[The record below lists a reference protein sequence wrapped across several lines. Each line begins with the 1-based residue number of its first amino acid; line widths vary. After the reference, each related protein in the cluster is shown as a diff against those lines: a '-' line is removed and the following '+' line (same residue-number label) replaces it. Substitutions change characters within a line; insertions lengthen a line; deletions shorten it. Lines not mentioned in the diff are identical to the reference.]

1 MNDNYLEHYGIPRRS
16 GRYPWGSGSRPFQG
30 DSPAAKSSGKT
41 KTSGKSGKTG
51 LFKKGKTKT
60 ESSEEDLSKISSE
73 ELQKRISRIQLEE
86 QYRNLTT
93 KPKTISKGRQVLY
106 DILET
111 SAKKVGTQLVTYA
124 MGSAV
129 NAAFD
134 TVISKEGALPKSEKA
149 RIAREAAEK
158 AAKAA
163 KEAKKDEKKDD
174 K

>member
-60 ESSEEDLSKISSE
+60 ESSEEDISKISSE
-73 ELQKRISRIQLEE
+73 ELQKKINRIQLEK
-86 QYRNLTT
+86 QYRDLTT
-93 KPKTISKGRQVLY
+93 KPKTVSKGRQILNS
-106 DILET
+106 ILE
-111 SAKKVGTQLVTYA
+111 SSSKNIGTQLTTYL
-124 MGSAV
+124 MGNMV
-129 NAAFD
+129 NS
-134 TVISKEGALPKSEKA
+134 V
-149 RIAREAAEK
+149 
-158 AAKAA
+158 AKALGS
-163 KEAKKDEKKDD
+163 EADIVNPKKGQKD

>member
-60 ESSEEDLSKISSE
+60 ESSKEDLSKISSE
-73 ELQKRISRIQLEE
+73 DLQKRIDRIQLE
-86 QYRNLTT
+86 QKYRELTS

-106 DILET
+106 NILET
-111 SAKKVGTQLVTYA
+111 SSKNVGTQLATYL
-124 MGSAV
+124 MGNTV
-129 NAAFD
+129 NS
-134 TVISKEGALPKSEKA
+134 V
-149 RIAREAAEK
+149 
-158 AAKAA
+158 AKALGS
-163 KEAKKDEKKDD
+163 EADIVNPKKGQKD

>member
-60 ESSEEDLSKISSE
+60 RSSEEDLSEISSE
-73 ELQKRISRIQLEE
+73 ELQKKINRIQLEK
-86 QYRNLTT
+86 QYRDLTT
-93 KPKTISKGRQVLY
+93 KPKTVSKGHQILNS
-106 DILET
+106 ILE
-111 SAKKVGTQLVTYA
+111 SSSKNIGTQLATYL
-124 MGSAV
+124 MGNMV
-129 NAAFD
+129 NS
-134 TVISKEGALPKSEKA
+134 V
-149 RIAREAAEK
+149 
-158 AAKAA
+158 AKAFGS
-163 KEAKKDEKKDD
+163 EADIVNPKKGQKD

>member
-60 ESSEEDLSKISSE
+60 ESSSEDISKISSE
-73 ELQKRISRIQLEE
+73 DLQKKINRIQLEK
-86 QYRNLTT
+86 QYRDLTT
-93 KPKTISKGRQVLY
+93 KPKTVSKGRQILNG
-106 DILET
+106 ILE
-111 SAKKVGTQLVTYA
+111 SSSKNIGTQLATYL
-124 MGSAV
+124 MGNMV
-129 NAAFD
+129 NS
-134 TVISKEGALPKSEKA
+134 V
-149 RIAREAAEK
+149 
-158 AAKAA
+158 AKALGS
-163 KEAKKDEKKDD
+163 EADIVNPKKGQKD

>member
-60 ESSEEDLSKISSE
+60 ESSSEDISKISSE
-73 ELQKRISRIQLEE
+73 ELQKKINRIQLEK
-86 QYRNLTT
+86 QYRDLTT
-93 KPKTISKGRQVLY
+93 KPKTVSKGRQIL
-106 DILET
+106 DSILE
-111 SAKKVGTQLVTYA
+111 SSSKNIGTQLATYL
-124 MGSAV
+124 MGNMV
-129 NAAFD
+129 NS
-134 TVISKEGALPKSEKA
+134 V
-149 RIAREAAEK
+149 
-158 AAKAA
+158 AKAFGS
-163 KEAKKDEKKDD
+163 EADIVNPKKGQKD

>member
-30 DSPAAKSSGKT
+30 DSPAAKSSGKP

-73 ELQKRISRIQLEE
+73 ELQKKINRIQLEK
-86 QYRNLTT
+86 QYRDLTT
-93 KPKTISKGRQVLY
+93 KPKTVSKGRQILNS
-106 DILET
+106 ILE
-111 SAKKVGTQLVTYA
+111 SSSKNIGTQLATYL
-124 MGSAV
+124 MGNMV
-129 NAAFD
+129 NS
-134 TVISKEGALPKSEKA
+134 V
-149 RIAREAAEK
+149 
-158 AAKAA
+158 AKALGS
-163 KEAKKDEKKDD
+163 EADIVNPKKGQKD

>member
-73 ELQKRISRIQLEE
+73 ELQKKINRIQLEK
-86 QYRNLTT
+86 QYRDLTT
-93 KPKTISKGRQVLY
+93 KPKTVSKGRQILNN
-106 DILET
+106 ILE
-111 SAKKVGTQLVTYA
+111 SSSKNIGTQLATYL
-124 MGSAV
+124 MGNMV
-129 NAAFD
+129 NS
-134 TVISKEGALPKSEKA
+134 V
-149 RIAREAAEK
+149 
-158 AAKAA
+158 AKALGS
-163 KEAKKDEKKDD
+163 EADIVNPKKGQKD

>member
-60 ESSEEDLSKISSE
+60 ESSEEDISKISSE
-73 ELQKRISRIQLEE
+73 DLQKRIDRIQLE
-86 QYRNLTT
+86 QKYRELTS
-93 KPKTISKGRQVLY
+93 KPKTISKGRQVLTS
-106 DILET
+106 ILET
-111 SAKKVGTQLVTYA
+111 SSKNVGTQLATYM
-124 MGSAV
+124 MGSMV
-129 NAAFD
+129 NS
-134 TVISKEGALPKSEKA
+134 V
-149 RIAREAAEK
+149 
-158 AAKAA
+158 AKAFGS
-163 KEAKKDEKKDD
+163 EVDIVNPKKGQKD

>member
-73 ELQKRISRIQLEE
+73 ELQKKINRIQLEK
-86 QYRNLTT
+86 QYRDLTT
-93 KPKTISKGRQVLY
+93 KPKTVSKGRQILNS
-106 DILET
+106 ILE
-111 SAKKVGTQLVTYA
+111 SSSKNIGTQLATYL
-124 MGSAV
+124 MGNMV
-129 NAAFD
+129 NS
-134 TVISKEGALPKSEKA
+134 V
-149 RIAREAAEK
+149 
-158 AAKAA
+158 AKALGS
-163 KEAKKDEKKDD
+163 EVDIVNPKKGQKD

>member
-60 ESSEEDLSKISSE
+60 KSSEEDLSEISSE
-73 ELQKRISRIQLEE
+73 ELQKKISRIQLEK
-86 QYRNLTT
+86 QYRDLTT
-93 KPKTISKGRQVLY
+93 KPKTVSKGSQILNS
-106 DILET
+106 ILE
-111 SAKKVGTQLVTYA
+111 SSSKNIGTQLATYL
-124 MGSAV
+124 MGNMV
-129 NAAFD
+129 NS
-134 TVISKEGALPKSEKA
+134 V
-149 RIAREAAEK
+149 
-158 AAKAA
+158 AKALGS
-163 KEAKKDEKKDD
+163 EADIVNPKKGQKD

>member
-60 ESSEEDLSKISSE
+60 ESSEEDLSEISSE
-73 ELQKRISRIQLEE
+73 ELQKKINRIQLEK
-86 QYRNLTT
+86 QYRDLTT
-93 KPKTISKGRQVLY
+93 KPKTVSKGRQILNS
-106 DILET
+106 ILE
-111 SAKKVGTQLVTYA
+111 SSSKNIGTQLATYL
-124 MGSAV
+124 MGNMV
-129 NAAFD
+129 NS
-134 TVISKEGALPKSEKA
+134 V
-149 RIAREAAEK
+149 
-158 AAKAA
+158 AKALGS
-163 KEAKKDEKKDD
+163 EADIVNPKKGQKD

>member
-60 ESSEEDLSKISSE
+60 ESSSEDISKISSE
-73 ELQKRISRIQLEE
+73 DLQKKINRIQLEK
-86 QYRNLTT
+86 QYRDLTT
-93 KPKTISKGRQVLY
+93 KPKTVSKGRQILNS
-106 DILET
+106 ILE
-111 SAKKVGTQLVTYA
+111 SSSKNIGTQLATYL
-124 MGSAV
+124 MGNMV
-129 NAAFD
+129 NS
-134 TVISKEGALPKSEKA
+134 V
-149 RIAREAAEK
+149 
-158 AAKAA
+158 AKALGS
-163 KEAKKDEKKDD
+163 EADIVNPKKGQKD

>member
-73 ELQKRISRIQLEE
+73 ELQKKINRIQLEK
-86 QYRNLTT
+86 QYRDLTT
-93 KPKTISKGRQVLY
+93 KPKTVSKGRQILNS
-106 DILET
+106 ILE
-111 SAKKVGTQLVTYA
+111 SSSKNIGTQLATYL
-124 MGSAV
+124 MGNMV
-129 NAAFD
+129 NS
-134 TVISKEGALPKSEKA
+134 V
-149 RIAREAAEK
+149 
-158 AAKAA
+158 AKAFGS
-163 KEAKKDEKKDD
+163 EADIVNPKKGQKD

>member
-60 ESSEEDLSKISSE
+60 ESSEEDISKISSE
-73 ELQKRISRIQLEE
+73 ELQKKIDRIRLEK
-86 QYRNLTT
+86 QYRDLTT
-93 KPKTISKGRQVLY
+93 KPKTVSKGRQILNS
-106 DILET
+106 ILE
-111 SAKKVGTQLVTYA
+111 SSSKNIGTQLATYL
-124 MGSAV
+124 MGNMV
-129 NAAFD
+129 NS
-134 TVISKEGALPKSEKA
+134 V
-149 RIAREAAEK
+149 
-158 AAKAA
+158 AKALGS
-163 KEAKKDEKKDD
+163 EADIVNPKKGQKD

>member
-1 MNDNYLEHYGIPRRS
+1 MSNNYLEHYGIPRRS

-30 DSPAAKSSGKT
+30 DSSAGKSVGKT

-51 LFKKGKTKT
+51 FFKKEKTKT

-73 ELQKRISRIQLEE
+73 ELQKRISRIQLEQ
-86 QYRNLTT
+86 QYQSLME
-93 KPKTISKGRQVLY
+93 KPKTVSKGRQVLY

-111 SAKKVGTQLVTYA
+111 SAKKVGNQLVTYA
-124 MGSAV
+124 MGSVV
-129 NAAFD
+129 NAVFD

-158 AAKAA
+158 AAK
-163 KEAKKDEKKDD
+163 EAEKDKKKDD